1 MGGGK
6 TTNLSNIL
14 VYEEQEIPHIETS
27 GDAILVTVRPFRLD
41 HQPAFSPSTSLV
53 LGPNNAHLKV
63 PGLLM
68 VSALTTLCETYPA
81 RTKQLFNPLG
91 V

>member
-14 VYEEQEIPHIETS
+14 VYEEQEIHHIETS

-41 HQPAFSPSTSLV
+41 QPTSLFAFDF
-53 LGPNNAHLKV
+53 LGTRSKQRPSKGSRFVDGLRLDNALRNI
-63 PGLLM
+63 
-68 VSALTTLCETYPA
+68 S
-81 RTKQLFNPLG
+81 RTDEAI